1 MALLTHTAQVLQQMS
16 ILLKCCPSEEV
27 ALQEWSPLPQSML
40 SPLAMSFAGDVL
52 VAEVKQALEVWIT
65 SMHSYMANPIRNRI
79 LRCNWLPEWTLT
91 VSRNK
96 RVLFLCNKSFI
107 DQPCRL
113 DKHAKKR
120 ELVQYPAILT
130 SRVVTHIYWVSSW
143 VLSWHLISCLKLI
156 LGCVTSFVMCVFRF
170 LWRMYL
176 SQFQGSVQTVQQIT
190 KDVRPYAAAS
200 DHVLNNTNRNDSTAF
215 VASW

>member
-1 MALLTHTAQVLQQMS
+1 MALLTQTAQVLQQMS

-27 ALQEWSPLPQSML
+27 SLQEWSPLPQSML

-91 VSRNK
+91 VSRKK

-113 DKHAKKR
+113 DKHAKKKNLFNIQPFWPHAWSPIFI
-120 ELVQYPAILT
+120 ELVHEFFLNT
-130 SRVVTHIYWVSSW
+130 WFRG
-143 VLSWHLISCLKLI
+143 LS
-156 LGCVTSFVMCVFRF
+156 
-170 LWRMYL
+170 
-176 SQFQGSVQTVQQIT
+176 
-190 KDVRPYAAAS
+190 
-200 DHVLNNTNRNDSTAF
+200 
-215 VASW
+215 

>member
-27 ALQEWSPLPQSML
+27 SLQEWSPLPQSML

-91 VSRNK
+91 VSRKK
-96 RVLFLCNKSFI
+96 RVLFLCNKSF
-107 DQPCRL
+107 L
-113 DKHAKKR
+113 TSKKHAKKKNLFNIQPFSPHAWSPIFI
-120 ELVQYPAILT
+120 ELVQEFFPDTCFRA
-130 SRVVTHIYWVSSW
+130 
-143 VLSWHLISCLKLI
+143 LS
-156 LGCVTSFVMCVFRF
+156 
-170 LWRMYL
+170 
-176 SQFQGSVQTVQQIT
+176 
-190 KDVRPYAAAS
+190 
-200 DHVLNNTNRNDSTAF
+200 
-215 VASW
+215 